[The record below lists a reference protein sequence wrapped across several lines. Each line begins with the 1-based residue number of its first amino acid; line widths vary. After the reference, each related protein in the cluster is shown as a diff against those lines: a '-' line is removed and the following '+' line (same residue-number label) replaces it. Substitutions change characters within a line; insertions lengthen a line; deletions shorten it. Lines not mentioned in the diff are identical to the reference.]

1 MFGEPVEVEFDMVH
15 CGAGVLDACCDSLW
29 AAVDDAVAAL
39 AAERGADIPR
49 WLPPGQR
56 LAFVPGFLDND
67 FRATNR
73 PTYQQL
79 LESARA
85 DRRRPPSPFQIGG
98 RLSRNAAVSPVVEHM
113 IGVRFSMSRA

>member
-1 MFGEPVEVEFDMVH
+1 MLGKPVEVEFDMVH
-15 CGAGVLDACCDSLW
+15 CGAGVLDAGRS
-29 AAVDDAVAAL
+29 
-39 AAERGADIPR
+39 PR